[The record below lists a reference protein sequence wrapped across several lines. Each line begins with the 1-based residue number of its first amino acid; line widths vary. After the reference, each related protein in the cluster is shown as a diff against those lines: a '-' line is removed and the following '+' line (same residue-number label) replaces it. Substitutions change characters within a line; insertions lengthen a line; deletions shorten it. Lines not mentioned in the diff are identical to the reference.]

1 MLKETAGSTHGPTKR
16 LELEIWL
23 LNTDMV
29 WSKTLAWPWGPK
41 KGKIKAETADRP
53 ADSLRIRIISIRA
66 ADTHIQR

>member
-1 MLKETAGSTHGPTKR
+1 MLKETAGSTHGQPKR

-41 KGKIKAETADRP
+41 KGKIKAETADRQ
-53 ADSLRIRIISIRA
+53 AGRQSEDQNNIYRGS
-66 ADTHIQR
+66 